1 MEKDEYEP
9 DSLTASIAAQ
19 TGPRRRLSKPAR
31 RERIE
36 AVASEL
42 FAEHGYQGTSMKE
55 VARRAGV
62 TVPVVYDHFA
72 SKRDLHHQLL
82 QRHYAELRQL
92 WREQLAGDD
101 PPELRIPRAIA
112 AWFAYVETHRYAW
125 RMLFQDTSGDPEVRA
140 DHEAVVA
147 ESRAQVMP
155 LFQREAGS
163 ENLAGADREALE
175 MAWEVMRGVLQGL
188 ALWWYQHRWVPRER
202 VVATAIN
209 ALWLGFERVRA
220 GEAWQP

>member
-1 MEKDEYEP
+1 MEKDEYKP
-9 DSLTASIAAQ
+9 NTLATAPR
-19 TGPRRRLSKPAR
+19 PRRRLSKPAR

-36 AVASEL
+36 TVASEL

-72 SKRDLHHQLL
+72 SKRALHHQLL
-82 QRHYAELRQL
+82 LRHYAELRQL
-92 WREQLAGDD
+92 WHEQLAGDD
-101 PPELRIPRAIA
+101 PPELRVPRAIA

-125 RMLFQDTSGDPEVRA
+125 RMLFQDTSGDPDVRA

-147 ESRAQVMP
+147 ESQALVMP

-163 ENLAGADREALE
+163 ENLAGGADDRETLE

-202 VVATAIN
+202 VVAIAIN

-220 GEAWQP
+220 GEIWQP